1 VTDRN
6 RLGMLLFIASEAV
19 FFLLLI
25 IAFVVYHQGA
35 GNGAEAAARLDVP
48 RTTVFTLLLMTSSAT
63 VWLAVRSRRRRE
75 TVASL
80 AWIAATIALGSS
92 FLAGQGR
99 EYAHLIHENITISR
113 DLFGT
118 TFFTLTG
125 FHGLHVLIGIML
137 LATLLACGLLWRGE
151 EPRET
156 LVENVSLYWH
166 FVDVVWLC
174 VFPVVYLWGR
184 L

>member
-1 VTDRN
+1 MSDRN

-25 IAFVVYHQGA
+25 IAFVVYHQEA
-35 GNGAEAAARLDVP
+35 GNSAELAARLDVP
-48 RTTVFTLLLMTSSAT
+48 RTTVFTLLLMLSSST
-63 VWLAVRSRRRRE
+63 VWLAVRSRRRRR
-75 TVASL
+75 TASSFV
-80 AWIAATIALGSS
+80 WISATIALGVS
-92 FLAGQGR
+92 FLVGQGR
-99 EYAHLIHENITISR
+99 EYARLVREDVTISR

-125 FHGLHVLIGIML
+125 FHGLHVLFGVIL
-137 LATLLACGLLWRGE
+137 LAMLLACGLLWRGE
-151 EPRET
+151 EPRLT
-156 LVENVSLYWH
+156 IVENVSLYWH
-166 FVDVVWLC
+166 FVDAVWLS